1 MGLFDL
7 DPFVTQPVS
16 VIWRCLRSSVSDQ
29 FMLIKPKQSEPVTLC
44 ALHSGPIQLSKT
56 LLMAKIF
63 DRRNKENI
71 LLLQIFPADVRTVSR
86 DVSCSVFPP
95 RVRVACPDLISDLEP
110 RHRMISILNDMIHWY
125 VLLLICSGPV
135 INILHKWPLPP
146 QCSVW
151 INSRVQQ
158 NNFAAW
164 ASLIP
169 QINELR
175 VFLKTLCVDV
185 SVTTCIV
192 LHIFLASLRYFLL
205 TKKTQKKTFTFIY
218 MTNLF
223 IEILLA
229 TEI

>member
-1 MGLFDL
+1 
-7 DPFVTQPVS
+7 
-16 VIWRCLRSSVSDQ
+16 
-29 FMLIKPKQSEPVTLC
+29 MLIKPKQSEPVTLC
-44 ALHSGPIQLSKT
+44 ALHSGPFSCLKHCWWRKYLIAATK
-56 LLMAKIF
+56 KIF
-63 DRRNKENI
+63 YCCKYFRPREDSKG
-71 LLLQIFPADVRTVSR
+71 LSR

-95 RVRVACPDLISDLEP
+95 RVRVACSDLISDLEP

-192 LHIFLASLRYFLL
+192 LHIFLASLRYLLL
-205 TKKTQKKTFTFIY
+205 TKKTQKH
-218 MTNLF
+218 LH
-223 IEILLA
+223 
-229 TEI
+229 

>member
-16 VIWRCLRSSVSDQ
+16 LSYGGVCEARCPISLCWLNPNKVSQ
-29 FMLIKPKQSEPVTLC
+29 LLC
-44 ALHSGPIQLSKT
+44 AHCTQAPFSCLKHCWWRKYLIAATK
-56 LLMAKIF
+56 KIF
-63 DRRNKENI
+63 YCCKYFRPREDSKG
-71 LLLQIFPADVRTVSR
+71 LSR

-135 INILHKWPLPP
+135 INILPVWPPP
-146 QCSVW
+146 PPCCSVW

-164 ASLIP
+164 SSLIP

-205 TKKTQKKTFTFIY
+205 TKKTQKHLRLSTWQTY
-218 MTNLF
+218 L
-223 IEILLA
+223 
-229 TEI
+229 